1 VSTSSS
7 IVSSFLFTNTRITT
21 EAIVTDIIIRTQN
34 NHVSN
39 HIIITLRNFFYIRI
53 ICSISCKQMSG
64 NIRTMK
70 KFCYIFEFANSVIST
85 DFTVFFFTK
94 ISRQNFRRLGQELI
108 SISSDLRL
116 FLRLG
121 LKKSYV
127 KKKQKY
133 KRIERKISN
142 EL

>member
-1 VSTSSS
+1 VSTSSL

-39 HIIITLRNFFYIRI
+39 YIIITLRNFFYIRI
-53 ICSISCKQMSG
+53 VCSISCKQMSG

-70 KFCYIFEFANSVIST
+70 KFCYIFEFTNSVIST
-85 DFTVFFFTK
+85 D
-94 ISRQNFRRLGQELI
+94 FRRLGQELI

-121 LKKSYV
+121 LKKV
-127 KKKQKY
+127 M
-133 KRIERKISN
+133 
-142 EL
+142 

>member
-1 VSTSSS
+1 
-7 IVSSFLFTNTRITT
+7 
-21 EAIVTDIIIRTQN
+21 
-34 NHVSN
+34 
-39 HIIITLRNFFYIRI
+39 
-53 ICSISCKQMSG
+53 
-64 NIRTMK
+64 MK

-121 LKKSYV
+121 LKKV
-127 KKKQKY
+127 M
-133 KRIERKISN
+133 
-142 EL
+142 